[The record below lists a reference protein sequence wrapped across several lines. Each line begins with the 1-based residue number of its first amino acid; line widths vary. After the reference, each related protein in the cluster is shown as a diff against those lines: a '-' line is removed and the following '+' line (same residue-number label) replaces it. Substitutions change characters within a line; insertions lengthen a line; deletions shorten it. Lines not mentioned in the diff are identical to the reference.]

1 MLRCY
6 QARGYTS
13 MGLSSGPLPTCM
25 WSQRGPPCA
34 AGARSPR
41 WRISAAFPIGA
52 ARSSCPSSLHAAHG
66 CWAGCPWERPSPPL
80 GRRLHLRPSRA
91 SGCSRC
97 TVFPRLQTAKA
108 RVRSFCRSASCFQPH
123 WHGRSRWGRMSP
135 RRCWYSK
142 SPAWCSL
149 SSRRFGCIRELAW
162 AGQMGLAFRP
172 IAAKKMVGIR
182 HLAGFS
188 IARPP
193 KCGTHAPGSLGITTS
208 LREKRRSFL
217 PWPKDAPL
225 RRSPRRRA

>member
-1 MLRCY
+1 
-6 QARGYTS
+6 
-13 MGLSSGPLPTCM
+13 MGLSSGPLPICM
-25 WSQRGPPCA
+25 WSQCGPPCA
-34 AGARSPR
+34 AGARSSR
-41 WRISAAFPIGA
+41 WCISAAFPVGA
-52 ARSSCPSSLHAAHG
+52 ARSSCPSFLHAAHG
-66 CWAGCPWERPSPPL
+66 CWAGRPWERPSHLL

-108 RVRSFCRSASCFQPH
+108 RARPFYRSASCFQPH
-123 WHGRSRWGRMSP
+123 WRGRSGWRRMSP

-142 SPAWCSL
+142 SPAWRSS
-149 SSRRFGCIRELAW
+149 SSRRFGCAREPVW

-182 HLAGFS
+182 HLVSFS

-193 KCGTHAPGSLGITTS
+193 KCGAHAPGSPGITIS
-208 LREKRRSFL
+208 RRAKRRSL
-217 PWPKDAPL
+217 PPWPKDAPL